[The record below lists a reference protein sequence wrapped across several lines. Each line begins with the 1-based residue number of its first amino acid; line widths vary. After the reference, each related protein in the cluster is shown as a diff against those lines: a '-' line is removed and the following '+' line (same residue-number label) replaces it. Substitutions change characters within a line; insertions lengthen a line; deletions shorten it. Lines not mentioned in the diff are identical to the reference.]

1 MPIILVLGNF
11 ELKLGRKLLDFE
23 RLMLSK
29 NVKFSQFA
37 KMTVLDFIRAEVF
50 QQQKEESFYIISFSF
65 MFFLKLFPLI
75 WE

>member
-50 QQQKEESFYIISFSF
+50 QQQKE
-65 MFFLKLFPLI
+65 
-75 WE
+75 